1 MRPELKLKE
10 RELKVSPTT
19 TTRFLPELKSIFQ
32 PKVVSVGGIIV
43 KASKVKKVN
52 KLLDEYY
59 YQSRVYAVD
68 AIELY
73 KNIPSE
79 LVTAVIGAVCPND
92 ISMTYEEILKMFM
105 ETARYINNPIV
116 SGLDASPKLDKFFE
130 LDLISVNSY
139 NVNRGSLAVVWS
151 ALLLNLWAKYTS
163 RGTTEMV
170 LEHIVKGGIS
180 LALGIGLGFLQF
192 CHKSPESPTSYIRL
206 AYEVYN
212 DGKSYY
218 NRFLHKIP
226 SPLAVSRP
234 IERLSSAT
242 DSEIRSTGQMLN
254 MVYTFRIG
262 DIFLSVLEKEKP
274 YVIFDNTMERII
286 NAIWPLPTQADMRK
300 MFELYTEGNI
310 YHI

>member
-1 MRPELKLKE
+1 MRPELKTREKE
-10 RELKVSPTT
+10 RIVTT
-19 TTRFLPELKSIFQ
+19 YRETIFSDLRSMFQ
-32 PKVVSVGGIIV
+32 PKVVSIGNITV

-59 YQSRVYAVD
+59 CQSRVYAAD

-73 KNIPSE
+73 RNIPSE

-116 SGLDASPKLDKFFE
+116 SGLDALPKLDNFFE

-163 RGTTEMV
+163 RVTTETV

-180 LALGIGLGFLQF
+180 LALGIGSYQF
-192 CHKSPESPTSYIRL
+192 I
-206 AYEVYN
+206 
-212 DGKSYY
+212 
-218 NRFLHKIP
+218 
-226 SPLAVSRP
+226 VS
-234 IERLSSAT
+234 
-242 DSEIRSTGQMLN
+242 
-254 MVYTFRIG
+254 
-262 DIFLSVLEKEKP
+262 KE
-274 YVIFDNTMERII
+274 
-286 NAIWPLPTQADMRK
+286 NA
-300 MFELYTEGNI
+300 
-310 YHI
+310 